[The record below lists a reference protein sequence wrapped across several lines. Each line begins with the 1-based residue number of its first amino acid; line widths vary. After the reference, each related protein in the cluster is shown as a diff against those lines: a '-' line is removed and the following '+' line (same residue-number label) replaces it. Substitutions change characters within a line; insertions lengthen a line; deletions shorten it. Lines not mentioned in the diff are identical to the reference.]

1 MREKDGKTKMKDY
14 LRIEGKTA
22 IVTGSGRGI
31 GRGVA
36 VALASYGVKV
46 MVTDINDETG
56 NQVKEEIIAAGGQA
70 EYCHCDICK
79 VEEIK
84 HLVAET
90 VKRFGTVDILVNNG
104 GGGEPPCDFFAITDE
119 RWEHYI
125 RFNLSSAFFM
135 IREVFPYMRAQKR
148 GKIVNISS
156 GYAIGGGDQCA
167 HYASAKAGVIGLTTS
182 IAKEGAPY
190 GINVNVIPVP
200 TTDTPGLREAD
211 FELVADELPLI
222 PLGRIAVP
230 EDIANTVLFL
240 VSAAADYVTGQIVA
254 PHGGK
259 RRLG

>member
-1 MREKDGKTKMKDY
+1 MKDY
-14 LRIEGKTA
+14 LRIAGKTA

-31 GRGVA
+31 GRGIA
-36 VALASYGVKV
+36 IALASYGAKV
-46 MVTDINDETG
+46 MVSDINDESG
-56 NQVKEEIIAAGGQA
+56 NQVKDEIIADGGAA

-84 HLVAET
+84 HLVAVTAET
-90 VKRFGTVDILVNNG
+90 FGTIDILVNNG
-104 GGGEPPCDFFAITDE
+104 GGGEPPCDFFTITDE
-119 RWEHYI
+119 RWDHYI
-125 RFNLSSAFFM
+125 RFNLYSAFYM
-135 IREVFPYMRAQKR
+135 IREVFPYMKEQGK

-167 HYASAKAGVIGLTTS
+167 HYASSKAGIIGLTTS

-211 FELVADELPLI
+211 FELVEDEIPLI

-240 VSAAADYVTGQIVA
+240 VSESSDYVTGQIVA
-254 PHGGK
+254 PNGG
-259 RRLG
+259 RRMLV

>member
-1 MREKDGKTKMKDY
+1 MNDY
-14 LRIEGKTA
+14 LKIAGKTA

-36 VALASYGVKV
+36 AGLASYGAKV
-46 MVTDINDETG
+46 MVADINDENG
-56 NQVKEEIIAAGGQA
+56 VKVRDEIIAEGGVA
-70 EYCHCDICK
+70 DYCHCDVCK
-79 VEEIK
+79 IGDIRN
-84 HLVAET
+84 LVAKTAE
-90 VKRFGTVDILVNNG
+90 KFGTIDILVNNA
-104 GGGEPPCDFFAITDE
+104 GGGEPPCDFFTITDE
-119 RWEHYI
+119 RWDHYI
-125 RFNLSSAFFM
+125 RFNLYRAFYM
-135 IREVFPYMRAQKR
+135 IREVFPYMKEQKK

-156 GYAIGGGDQCA
+156 GYAIGGGDFCA

-211 FELVADELPLI
+211 FELVGDEIPLI

-240 VSAAADYVTGQIVA
+240 VSESADYVTGQIVA
-254 PHGGK
+254 PNGG
-259 RRLG
+259 RRMLI

>member
-1 MREKDGKTKMKDY
+1 MKDY
-14 LRIEGKTA
+14 LKVAGKTA

-36 VALASYGVKV
+36 EMLASYGVKV
-46 MVTDINDETG
+46 MVTDINDENG
-56 NQVKEEIIAAGGQA
+56 QMVKNGILAAGGEA
-70 EYCHCDICK
+70 EYCHCDVCK
-79 VEEIK
+79 VEDIK
-84 HLVAET
+84 NLVRKTAEC
-90 VKRFGTVDILVNNG
+90 FGTIDILINNA
-104 GGGEPPCDFFAITDE
+104 GGGEPPCDFFTITDE

-125 RFNLSSAFFM
+125 RFNLSSQFYM
-135 IREVFPYMRAQKR
+135 IREVFPYMRDQKH

-200 TTDTPGLREAD
+200 TTDTPGLHEVD
-211 FELVADELPLI
+211 FELVADEIPLI

-230 EDIANTVLFL
+230 EDIANTILFL
-240 VSAAADYVTGQIVA
+240 VSEASDYMTGQIVA
-254 PHGGK
+254 PNGGK
-259 RRLG
+259 RMLV

>member
-1 MREKDGKTKMKDY
+1 MKDY
-14 LRIEGKTA
+14 LKIAGKTA

-36 VALASYGVKV
+36 AGLASYGAKV
-46 MVTDINDETG
+46 MVADIKDENG
-56 NQVKEEIIAAGGQA
+56 VKVRDEIIAEGGVA
-70 EYCHCDICK
+70 DYCHCDVCK
-79 VEEIK
+79 IGDIRN
-84 HLVAET
+84 LVAKTAE
-90 VKRFGTVDILVNNG
+90 KFGTIDILVNNA
-104 GGGEPPCDFFAITDE
+104 GGGEPPCDFFTITDE
-119 RWEHYI
+119 RWDHYI
-125 RFNLSSAFFM
+125 RFNLYSAFYM
-135 IREVFPYMRAQKR
+135 IREVFPYMKEQKK

-156 GYAIGGGDQCA
+156 GYAIGGGDFCA

-211 FELVADELPLI
+211 FELVGDEIPLI

-240 VSAAADYVTGQIVA
+240 VSESADYVTGQIVA
-254 PHGGK
+254 PNGG
-259 RRLG
+259 RRMLI